1 MRTGLKQASVPFTLR
16 SESRRGRPVGVPPRA
31 CYPTDY
37 GGGMPTAKEAVRKLL
52 DELPE
57 EASYEDIQYYIYVRE
72 KIEKGL
78 RDVRDGRVLT
88 EEEFEQRAA
97 KWFAD

>member
-1 MRTGLKQASVPFTLR
+1 
-16 SESRRGRPVGVPPRA
+16 
-31 CYPTDY
+31 
-37 GGGMPTAKEAVRKLL
+37 MPTAKEEVRKLL

-57 EASYEDIQYYIYVRE
+57 EASFEDIQYHIYVRE

-78 RDVRDGRVLT
+78 RDVREGRVVS
-88 EEEFEQRAA
+88 EEEFEQRTS